1 MTRAPLEQAIATL
14 YETFANYR
22 ASAVQGCPCCVSPEE
37 RARLTSKRLRDLEE
51 DDLGSYVFSALNTW
65 GTLTDFKHF
74 LPRILELKARGSL
87 WVDLQIIYGKFVQE
101 GPWLPAERAALEAF
115 TGALLASAIAE
126 HGRERVRDIVESAG
140 IARMEL
146 APMLDTMLERGADP
160 ATSATLLAE
169 LVLDEAAALSAGTHG
184 WIFWKD
190 DEGRLDQKWLLSGA
204 LRTRLMEAFEADPS
218 HANAGQWAS
227 ASDILEALGG

>member
-1 MTRAPLEQAIATL
+1 MTPASLEHAIARL

-22 ASAVQGCPCCVSPEE
+22 ASAVEGCPCCVSPEQ
-37 RARLTSKRLRDLEE
+37 RARLTSKRLRELEE
-51 DDLGSYVFSALNTW
+51 GDLGSYVFSALNTW

-74 LPRILELKARGSL
+74 LPRILELKAHGSL

-115 TGALLASAIAE
+115 TGALLASAVA
-126 HGRERVRDIVESAG
+126 GRARARVRDIVESAG
-140 IARMEL
+140 IARMDL
-146 APMLDTMLERGADP
+146 APMLDTMLDRGDDP
-160 ATSATLLAE
+160 ATSATLLAD

-190 DEGRLDQKWLLSGA
+190 DEDRLYQKWFLSGSV
-204 LRTRLMEAFEADPS
+204 RTRLMEAFEADPN